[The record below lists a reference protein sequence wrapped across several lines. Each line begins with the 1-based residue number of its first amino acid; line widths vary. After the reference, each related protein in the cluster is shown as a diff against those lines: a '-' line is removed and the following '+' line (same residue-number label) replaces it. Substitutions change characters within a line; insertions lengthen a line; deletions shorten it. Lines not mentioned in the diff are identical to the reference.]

1 MTWLV
6 NLPYGH
12 NFCKDNIIVYKCQ
25 TACRKTFKQVIYKLI
40 NIVINIVINILINI
54 VINIAVDNRSLLHIP
69 LHLCYIT

>member
-12 NFCKDNIIVYKCQ
+12 NFCKDNIIVYKRQ
-25 TACRKTFKQVIYKLI
+25 TAPIKTFKQVINKL
-40 NIVINIVINILINI
+40 INIVINILINI
-54 VINIAVDNRSLLHIP
+54 VINIDVDNRPL